1 MKKIFL
7 FLLSILFCTSL
18 TFGQNTSQK
27 TKNRIIPIKG
37 TISGVIFDSD
47 SIHTLPAVSIMLCNI
62 QDSSM
67 VQGTTTD
74 NAGRFTINVSRAG
87 VFFLKLKYMG
97 YRDKIVTPILLA
109 PQKLTVNFPK
119 LILSKSSKKL
129 KEVVVTSEPPEIE
142 QTADKTT
149 LNVSQ
154 SLVAAGGS
162 ALDLL
167 QLIPSVTVN
176 SDGSVQLRG
185 SDKVKILMDGRPS
198 MFSSLEQVPVQML
211 DKVEVMNNP
220 SARYESEGQ
229 AGIIN
234 LITNKNKIKGY
245 MVNVNT
251 NTNTRGASGGGVNVG
266 YRKGHWNLMA
276 FYNYRTSNVN
286 SNTKDSLSY
295 FKRDTITTIESLDR
309 KINQQSI
316 SNRKTYNH
324 NFRFNTDYFF
334 NENTTLTF
342 QMGFNIGNAVN
353 KDSIGY
359 NYQYYL
365 TQQALKSRM
374 RRTHTDS
381 DNNGTNFLVA
391 FDKKFSSTQELTTE
405 FSINT
410 GRNDADQNIYETDNS
425 SILDQFLVNDSR
437 NHSSNLKIDYE
448 QTIWNNVKLEVGERS
463 NWSNNKL
470 LYIPY
475 NIDPATNATTVGL
488 STINDFDFD
497 RTINSLYMILTFPIT
512 QKLSVKAGARYEQTK
527 DSGTQIYDA
536 TTVENKYKN
545 IYPSVFITQKFNEFS
560 QLNLIYSRRMDR
572 PDPNLLNP
580 LINKSNPLAISVG
593 NSDLK
598 PEDSHSFELK
608 YIYDKKVINISSSI
622 FSRISKD
629 MISRSITMKGDTT
642 YTTYS
647 NQDNGFSYGGEFNA
661 TARFNQIVRLGFSA
675 NWNHT
680 HMNLSTTD
688 LNTDTKLT
696 MWNMRL
702 NANFNIPD
710 IISFQMFS
718 NYFGPTH
725 RTTGSTDGFFTTD
738 LGIRKQFFNRKI
750 SAFVRINDVFD
761 SRKTNTI
768 QKGYISN
775 AETYYRAVYGRQSS
789 RFVTFGLNFNF
800 SNFIRRHDDRDRRD
814 MPPRD
819 GGGRYGGGF
828 GGPGGGGP
836 GGFSE

>member
-1 MKKIFL
+1 MKKNFL
-7 FLLSILFCTSL
+7 FFLSLLFCTSL
-18 TFGQNTSQK
+18 TFGQNTTQK
-27 TKNRIIPIKG
+27 TKNHIIPIKG
-37 TISGVIFDSD
+37 TISGIVFDSD
-47 SIHTLPAVSIMLCNI
+47 SIHTLPAVSIMLCNSL
-62 QDSSM
+62 DSSM

-74 NAGRFTINVSRAG
+74 NSGRFTINVSRAG
-87 VFFLKLKYMG
+87 VYFLKLKYMG
-97 YRDKIVTPILLA
+97 YRDKIVTPIILT
-109 PQKLTVNFPK
+109 PQKLTANFPK
-119 LILSKSSKKL
+119 LRLSQSSKKL

-167 QLIPSVTVN
+167 QLIPSVTVS

-198 MFSSLEQVPVQML
+198 MFSSLEQVPAQML
-211 DKVEVMNNP
+211 DKVEVMTNP
-220 SARYESEGQ
+220 SARYEAEGQ

-245 MVNVNT
+245 MVNVNA
-251 NTNTRGASGGGVNVG
+251 NTNTRGASGGGANVG

-295 FKRDTITTIESLDR
+295 FKRDTVTTIETLDR

-342 QMGFNIGNAVN
+342 QMGFNVGNSVN

-359 NYQYYL
+359 NYQYFL
-365 TQQALKSRM
+365 TQQALNKRM
-374 RRTHTDS
+374 RTTHTDS

-391 FDKKFSSTQELTTE
+391 FDKKFSSTRELTTE

-410 GRNDADQNIYETDNS
+410 GRNDADQNIYETNNS
-425 SILDQFLVNDSR
+425 AITDQFLVNDTR

-448 QTIWNNVKLEVGERS
+448 QMIWNNVKLEVGERS

-475 NIDPATNATTVGL
+475 NIDPTTNATTVGL
-488 STINDFDFD
+488 STLNDFDFD
-497 RTINSLYMILTFPIT
+497 RTIHSLYMILTFPIT
-512 QKLSVKAGARYEQTK
+512 QKLSIKAGARYEQTK

-536 TTVENKYKN
+536 TTVDNKYKN
-545 IYPSVFITQKFNEFS
+545 IYPSVFITQKFTEFS

-580 LINKSNPLAISVG
+580 LINRSNPLAVSVG
-593 NSDLK
+593 NSNLK

-608 YIYDKKVINISSSI
+608 YIYDKKVINITSSI

-629 MISRSITMKGDTT
+629 MISRSITMSGDTT
-642 YTTYS
+642 YTSYS
-647 NQDNGFSYGGEFNA
+647 NQNNGFSYGGEFNA

-696 MWNMRL
+696 MWNMRV
-702 NANFNIPD
+702 NGNFNIPD

-718 NYFGPTH
+718 TYFGPTH
-725 RTTGSTDGFFTTD
+725 RTTGSTEGFFTTD

-761 SRKTNTI
+761 GRKTNTI

-775 AETYYRAVYGRQSS
+775 KETYYRAVYGRQSS
-789 RFVTFGLNFNF
+789 RFVTFGLNFNL
-800 SNFIRRHDDRDRRD
+800 SNFIRNHDD
-814 MPPRD
+814 
-819 GGGRYGGGF
+819 GGRHGGFGGPGGGF

-836 GGFSE
+836 GRF